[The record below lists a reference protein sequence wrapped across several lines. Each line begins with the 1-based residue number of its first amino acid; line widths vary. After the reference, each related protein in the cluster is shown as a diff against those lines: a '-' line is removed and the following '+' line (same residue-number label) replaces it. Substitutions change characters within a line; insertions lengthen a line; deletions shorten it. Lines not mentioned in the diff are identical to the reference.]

1 MAIHPLPQITPEK
14 EASLVALAREG
25 DRAAFGSL
33 VEPWRKPLFGYIYR
47 MVTLRQDAEDLLQD
61 VLVRVL
67 ENLREYRGEAP
78 FKSWLFG
85 IATHACLDHLR
96 GRKRWRV
103 EAQLIGEQEAKASPE
118 MHRALVEVMQQPE
131 FVFEIREHV
140 AFCFSCIARSLAP
153 EEQAALMLKEVL
165 GFTAQ
170 EAAAILRVSEP
181 VFRHRLS
188 DARAKMIQDFDGLCA
203 LINKEGVCYQCRGL
217 REFASATPG
226 HAGPDLV
233 QIEVAPGVA
242 LNPENL
248 FDARVAIARDADL
261 EEGRTRTMHDLF
273 YGSLSAREEAR

>member
-1 MAIHPLPQITPEK
+1 
-14 EASLVALAREG
+14 
-25 DRAAFGSL
+25 
-33 VEPWRKPLFGYIYR
+33 
-47 MVTLRQDAEDLLQD
+47 

-96 GRKRWRV
+96 SKKRWRV

-131 FVFEIREHV
+131 FVFEIREHI
-140 AFCFSCIARSLAP
+140 AFCFSCIARSLPP

-170 EAAAILRVSEP
+170 EAAAILDVSEP

-217 REFASATPG
+217 REFASASPG
-226 HAGPDLV
+226 HVGPDLV
-233 QIEVAPGVA
+233 QIKVAPGVA

-248 FDARVAIARDADL
+248 FDERVKIARGADL
-261 EEGRTRTMHDLF
+261 EEGTTRTMHDLF
-273 YGSLSAREEAR
+273 YGSLSAREESRPD